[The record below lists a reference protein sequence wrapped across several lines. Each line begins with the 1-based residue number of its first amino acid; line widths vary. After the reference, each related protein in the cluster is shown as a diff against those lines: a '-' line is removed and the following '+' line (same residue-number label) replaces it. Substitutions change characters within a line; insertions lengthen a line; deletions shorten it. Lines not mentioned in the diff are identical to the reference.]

1 MTVMEAP
8 IALARPRLADLLE
21 LTKPRITLLI
31 LVTAFLGFHLGSG
44 HVLSLTLVPLLAGTA
59 LVSSGCSALNQFLER
74 SADALMRRTEGRP
87 LPAGRVRPL
96 DALLFAL
103 ALSASGLLILST
115 LVNLLTAA
123 LAAATLLSYA
133 FAYTP
138 LKRVTTL
145 STLVGAVPGAL
156 PPVGGWA
163 AATGRLDV
171 GAAILFAIVFLWQI
185 PHFLAIAS
193 LYREDYIRGGMRMLP
208 VAEPGERF
216 TGMTVV
222 LYTMALLP
230 VSLLPAAAGL
240 AGGLYLAGALI
251 LGFLFGHSALRFAW
265 SRSQR
270 NARRL
275 LLASVAYLP
284 LLWGLLLVD
293 GVVRPALV

>member
-31 LVTAFLGFHLGSG
+31 LVTAFLGFHLGAG

-74 SADALMRRTEGRP
+74 SADARMRRTEGRP

-103 ALSASGLLILST
+103 ALSASGLLILLT

-123 LAAATLLSYA
+123 LATATLLIYV

-163 AATGRLDV
+163 AATGRLEM

-193 LYREDYIRGGMRMLP
+193 LYREDYLRGGMRMLP

-216 TGMTVV
+216 TGIQVV

-230 VSLLPAAAGL
+230 VSLLPAATGL
-240 AGGLYLAGALI
+240 AGGLYLAGALV
-251 LGFLFGHSALRFAW
+251 LGSLFGHTALRFAR
-265 SRSQR
+265 SRSQE

-284 LLWGLLLVD
+284 LLWGLLLMD
-293 GVVRPALV
+293 GGIRPALV